1 MSTPADALPETAA
14 GGVAPVIQPT
24 IQPVA
29 QAPKNKPV
37 LDAIDAWFNEHF
49 HNSITSRDPQVFNHC
64 LAAKEKLKRTISAL

>member
-14 GGVAPVIQPT
+14 GEVAPVIQPS
-24 IQPVA
+24 IQP
-29 QAPKNKPV
+29 NKPL
-37 LDAIDAWFNEHF
+37 LDAIDAWFNEQF